1 MTRVAHDARREL
13 LDATYA
19 SVKGKDNSGLT
30 LRCRSDSEAT
40 MPLQG
45 LLGFG
50 DSGVFN
56 FGGLHAQLEGFS
68 TRLL

>member
-1 MTRVAHDARREL
+1 MTRVAHDARHEL

-19 SVKGKDNSGLT
+19 SVKGKDNSGLR
-30 LRCRSDSEAT
+30 LHCRSDSGAT

-50 DSGVFN
+50 NSGVFAS
-56 FGGLHAQLEGFS
+56 GGLHAQLEGFS

>member
-19 SVKGKDNSGLT
+19 SVKGKDNSGLR
-30 LRCRSDSEAT
+30 LHCRSHSEAT

-45 LLGFG
+45 LLGF
-50 DSGVFN
+50 DNSGVFT

-68 TRLL
+68 EHLL